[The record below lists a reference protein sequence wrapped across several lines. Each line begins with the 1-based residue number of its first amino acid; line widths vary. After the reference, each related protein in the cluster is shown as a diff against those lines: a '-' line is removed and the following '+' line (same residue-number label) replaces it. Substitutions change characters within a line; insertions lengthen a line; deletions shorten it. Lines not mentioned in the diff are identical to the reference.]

1 MIAVIQRVD
10 KCSVDINEEQYS
22 NIDKGVLVLVG
33 VGHGDTDADICY
45 IGDKVLHLRLFS
57 DSNNKMNKSL
67 RDINGEIMLVS
78 QFTLYADCKKGNRPS
93 FIKAEKAEK
102 AQEIYLRLLDY
113 LQSKYDK
120 VSSGSFQSFMK
131 INLINN
137 GPVTIIINSNDK

>member
-10 KCSVDINEEQYS
+10 KCSVNINKDQYS
-22 NIDKGVLVLVG
+22 NIDKGVLALVG
-33 VGHGDTDADICY
+33 VGYGDTDEDICY
-45 IGDKVLHLRLFS
+45 IGDKVLNLRIFP
-57 DSNNKMNKSL
+57 DSNKKMNKSL
-67 RDINGEIMLVS
+67 REINGEIMLVS

>member
-10 KCSVDINEEQYS
+10 KCSVDINEDQYS

-33 VGHGDTDADICY
+33 VGSGDTDADICY
-45 IGDKVLHLRLFS
+45 IGDKVLHLRVFP

-93 FIKAEKAEK
+93 FIKAEKAKK